1 MVIYIHIKKT
11 RGASQCNPGGVE
23 SQYSSLA
30 QGERTTCSALKF
42 KPRLCDC
49 KPRDCRPWC
58 WRWHILARRKNK
70 TLPLSTAH
78 GSFRQSCIVAPHYK
92 NPLPFS
98 LPSNSEIA
106 KMSARTLSFLHSR
119 VPWKVTRPC
128 RTSRTRCWDSNPV
141 NETVQ

>member
-1 MVIYIHIKKT
+1 MIIIIINNQQYDKHTYIMCIYIIYLIHILYYIILYYITYIYYYIYYIIYLIHIILYYIILYYIIYIIHIYIHIKKT

-58 WRWHILARRKNK
+58 
-70 TLPLSTAH
+70 
-78 GSFRQSCIVAPHYK
+78 
-92 NPLPFS
+92 
-98 LPSNSEIA
+98 
-106 KMSARTLSFLHSR
+106 
-119 VPWKVTRPC
+119 
-128 RTSRTRCWDSNPV
+128 
-141 NETVQ
+141 